1 MGVSHLSVDSLAAG
15 LFVEVDSLFLEG
27 DCLVVMVV
35 VPLVAR
41 YSARV

>member
-1 MGVSHLSVDSLAAG
+1 MSHFSVDSLAAG

-27 DCLVVMVV
+27 DCLVVVV
-35 VPLVAR
+35 VPLVAL